1 MVGRGRHPL
10 PAQGRRRQR
19 RVPPRRAEDELV
31 TSLPRP
37 PNRLNLLLAG
47 RSKPAFSGF
56 RVGGGGGD
64 GPGPH
69 PLPKPLR
76 GLDLPARGRFHETDS
91 PCAVS
96 ALIASLQAAETVTIA
111 ALGHEGDGIAETPA
125 GRLYVPFTLPGET
138 VSVERT
144 SGERGHALTI
154 VAPSPDRVAPPCR
167 HFGTCGGCALQHMAT
182 GPYLDWKRE
191 QVRHAFAQRGIEAA
205 VEPTFAA
212 GAHARRRAVF
222 TALGVPGGALLGF
235 HVRASKEL
243 LDVEECPVVMPAI
256 EGRLDA
262 LRRLAGIVFQP
273 GQRGRITVLAADNG
287 LDIAIE
293 RERRKPPDRP
303 TLQKLAAFGE
313 AGWIAR
319 ISLDG
324 EAVVQSLRPTLAAG
338 GVDLYPSPGGFTQAS
353 AAAEEAMAA
362 AVLAGV
368 KPGAPVADL
377 FAGIGTFTVRLARN
391 VPVTAVE
398 GDAAAVAALTDAARH
413 ATGLKAITATRRDL
427 FQSPLAPF
435 ELKKF
440 GTVVFDPPR
449 AGASR
454 QAESLA
460 QSKVPRVVAVSCNP
474 ATLARDAR
482 ILIDGGYR
490 LTRVLPIDQF
500 TWSAEIEAVAT
511 FER

>member
-1 MVGRGRHPL
+1 
-10 PAQGRRRQR
+10 
-19 RVPPRRAEDELV
+19 
-31 TSLPRP
+31 
-37 PNRLNLLLAG
+37 
-47 RSKPAFSGF
+47 
-56 RVGGGGGD
+56 
-64 GPGPH
+64 
-69 PLPKPLR
+69 
-76 GLDLPARGRFHETDS
+76 
-91 PCAVS
+91 
-96 ALIASLQAAETVTIA
+96 
-111 ALGHEGDGIAETPA
+111 
-125 GRLYVPFTLPGET
+125 
-138 VSVERT
+138 
-144 SGERGHALTI
+144 
-154 VAPSPDRVAPPCR
+154 
-167 HFGTCGGCALQHMAT
+167 MAT
-182 GPYLDWKRE
+182 QPYLDWKRE
-191 QVRHAFAQRGIEAA
+191 QVRHAFAQRGIDAP

-222 TALGVPGGALLGF
+222 TALGIPGGAMLGF
-235 HVRASKEL
+235 HVRASNQL
-243 LDVEECPVVMPAI
+243 FDATECPVLVPAI
-256 EGRLDA
+256 ESRLDA
-262 LRRLAGIVFQP
+262 LRKLAGIVFQP
-273 GQRGRITVLAADNG
+273 GQRGRVTVLAADNG
-287 LDIAIE
+287 LDIAVE

-303 TLQKLAAFGE
+303 LLQKLAAFGS
-313 AGWIAR
+313 ASWTAR

-324 EAVVQSLRPTLAAG
+324 EAVVQNLRPTLSAG
-338 GVDLYPSPGGFTQAS
+338 GVKLYPAPGGFTQAS
-353 AAAEEAMAA
+353 SAAEEAMAA
-362 AVLAGV
+362 AVLAGT
-368 KPGAPVADL
+368 KRGAPVADL

-391 VPVTAVE
+391 APVTAVE
-398 GDAAAVAALTDAARH
+398 GDTAAVAALNDAARY

-460 QSKVPRVVAVSCNP
+460 QSIVPRVVAVSCNP

>member
-1 MVGRGRHPL
+1 M
-10 PAQGRRRQR
+10 
-19 RVPPRRAEDELV
+19 
-31 TSLPRP
+31 S
-37 PNRLNLLLAG
+37 
-47 RSKPAFSGF
+47 AF
-56 RVGGGGGD
+56 
-64 GPGPH
+64 
-69 PLPKPLR
+69 
-76 GLDLPARGRFHETDS
+76 DL
-91 PCAVS
+91 
-96 ALIASLQAAETVTIA
+96 AETVTIG
-111 ALGHEGDGIAETPA
+111 ALGHEADGIAETA
-125 GRLYVPFTLPGET
+125 SGKVYVPFTLPGET
-138 VSVERT
+138 VSVDRV
-144 SGERGHALTI
+144 GERGHMLDVVTAS
-154 VAPSPDRVAPPCR
+154 ADRVAPPCR
-167 HFGTCGGCALQHMAT
+167 HFGTCGGCALQHMRTPA
-182 GPYLDWKRE
+182 YLDWKRE

-205 VEPTFAA
+205 VEPTFAV

-222 TALGVPGGALLGF
+222 TALGISGGATLGF

-243 LDVEECPVVMPAI
+243 LDIAECPVLVPAI
-256 EGRLDA
+256 ESRIGAIRK
-262 LRRLAGIVFQP
+262 LAGIVFQP
-273 GQRGRITVLAADNG
+273 GQRGRLTVLAADNG

-293 RERRKPPDRP
+293 CERRKPADRP
-303 TLQKLAAFGE
+303 LLQKLAVFGS

-324 EAVVQSLRPTLAAG
+324 EAVVQNLRPTLGAG
-338 GVDLYPSPGGFTQAS
+338 GVNLYPVPGGFTQAA
-353 AAAEEAMAA
+353 AAAEEAMVG

-368 KPGAPVADL
+368 KAGAPVADL
-377 FAGIGTFTVRLARN
+377 FSGIGTFTVRLARSA
-391 VPVTAVE
+391 PVTAVE
-398 GDAAAVAALTDAARH
+398 GDALAVAALADAARY
-413 ATGLKAITATRRDL
+413 ASGLKAITATRRDL

-460 QSKVPRVVAVSCNP
+460 QSTVPRIVAVSCNP